1 MTTGD
6 GAHAPGRGSP
16 GRPGL
21 EEDDMRTSRKGT
33 GGSGRPPGLRPRW
46 GATLVAAAAL
56 AAPVAGPGARA
67 LAQEPAPPRHEEPE
81 RCGAPWTALGIGRI
95 SCTACSIGWGR
106 NTEPSASFGVEPEI
120 GPTDPSVAGGDA
132 VRSGDRLVAVDGALI
147 TTAAGVANL
156 LGVRPGR
163 SVVLRVRRDGRTRD
177 LRVVAGDPCDVE
189 PPPLPSPAPE
199 APVPPL
205 AEPALEPLPPA
216 PLPSPLPAPTP
227 PSDLP
232 PRARLGFAFSCSEC
246 GVREGRW
253 YFSAPPTVTGV
264 EPDSPAWAAG
274 FRPGDEIVTVE
285 GRALTSGAGQRAFG
299 AITPG
304 DRVRWQVR
312 RDGALRDLV
321 LTAEPKP
328 ARPVPAPR
336 PESPPRAVATGI
348 GRAGEV
354 ADVLRY
360 QGSVGDVDV
369 EVRGAPVTVSVVEE
383 DGEIVIRTS
392 DTIIRLRRAGGG

>member
-1 MTTGD
+1 
-6 GAHAPGRGSP
+6 
-16 GRPGL
+16 
-21 EEDDMRTSRKGT
+21 MRTWKTQT
-33 GGSGRPPGLRPRW
+33 GERGDRAGLRRRSI
-46 GATLVAAAAL
+46 ATLVAAAAL

-67 LAQEPAPPRHEEPE
+67 LGQEPAPPRHAEPD
-81 RCGAPWTALGIGRI
+81 RCGAPWTALGIGSI

-120 GPTDPSVAGGDA
+120 GPTDPRVAEGDL
-132 VRSGDRLVAVDGALI
+132 VRRGDRLVAVDGALI

-156 LGVRPGR
+156 LGVRPGQG
-163 SVVLRVRRDGRTRD
+163 VVLRVRRDGRTRD

-199 APVPPL
+199 APLPPV
-205 AEPALEPLPPA
+205 AEPAPEPLPPPA
-216 PLPSPLPAPTP
+216 ALTPLPAPAA

-246 GVREGRW
+246 GIREGRW
-253 YFSAPPTVTGV
+253 FFSAPPTVTGV
-264 EPDSPAWAAG
+264 ERDSPAWAAG
-274 FRPGDEIVTVE
+274 FRPGDEIVAVE
-285 GRALTSGAGQRAFG
+285 GRGLTSEAGQRAFG
-299 AITPG
+299 DITPG

-312 RDGALRDLV
+312 RDGALRTLV

-328 ARPVPAPR
+328 TRPAPAPR
-336 PESPPRAVATGI
+336 PELPPRAVATGI
-348 GRAGEV
+348 GRAPEV

-369 EVRGAPVTVSVVEE
+369 EVRGAPVTVNVVEE

-392 DTIIRLRRAGGG
+392 DTLIRLRKAGGG